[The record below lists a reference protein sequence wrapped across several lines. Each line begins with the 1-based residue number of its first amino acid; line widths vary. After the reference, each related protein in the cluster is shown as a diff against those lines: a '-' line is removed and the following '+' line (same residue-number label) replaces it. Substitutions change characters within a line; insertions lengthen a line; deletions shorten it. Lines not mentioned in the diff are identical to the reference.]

1 MESCTRKKFNP
12 TNIASGKKS
21 LGFDWRFAFRTF
33 FFQFLQCY
41 SKHAFLKHC
50 QCFARKFPTRASFSV
65 YFCPFCSFETAKR
78 IHESGF
84 EQLNLRLGDQTLRI
98 DYSALWLTPCSWG
111 LAPGSSAIALLTFD
125 LDRESSDQLHR
136 WCLYKCKFKLK
147 CLEKCTINFLIILCQ
162 SSIHIFR
169 VTPAWRW
176 QCFCYHT
183 QTPISNLYLSKSS

>member
-1 MESCTRKKFNP
+1 MLFKTRILK
-12 TNIASGKKS
+12 ALSV
-21 LGFDWRFAFRTF
+21 FRS
-33 FFQFLQCY
+33 QISDQ
-41 SKHAFLKHC
+41 
-50 QCFARKFPTRASFSV
+50 ASFSI
-65 YFCPFCSFETAKR
+65 YFCLFCSFETAKR

-111 LAPGSSAIALLTFD
+111 LAPASYAIALLAFD

-162 SSIHIFR
+162 SSIHLFR

-176 QCFCYHT
+176 QCFCYHS